1 MTPQVQKLGPDPTA
15 AGKRLDK
22 YLAEKLAGV
31 SRARLQQWIQQGH
44 VRLSDPAKAG
54 WLNLSRVKPRL
65 LLSGEEIIE
74 VTCPVLPAG
83 GAGLQAQPEDIPIE
97 VLYEDD
103 DLVVVNK
110 PAGMVV
116 HAGAGVRGGTLV
128 NALLHHV
135 GQLAS
140 VGGALR
146 PGIVHRLDRG
156 TSGVLLVAKT
166 DAAHLK
172 LSDQFRRR
180 QVEKRYIAL
189 VHGRI
194 KTDRGSISLPVA
206 RDRVRRVRMTTRRRE
221 GREARTEYRVLR
233 RLDGFTLVEASLLT
247 GRTHQIRV
255 HFSAMRHPVVGD
267 TLYGAS
273 RQIRVGGV
281 SLPALGRNFLHA
293 ALVRFRHPVG
303 GRWMEIN
310 AALPPELVAFQREL
324 EKAL

>member
-1 MTPQVQKLGPDPTA
+1 MNPLVQKLGPDGAA

-22 YLAEKLAGV
+22 YLAQQLPGV
-31 SRARLQQWIQQGH
+31 SRARLQQWIKQGR
-44 VRLSDPAKAG
+44 VRLADTRGALAA
-54 WLNLSRVKPRL
+54 NRVKPRL
-65 LLSGEEIIE
+65 LLSGQESIE
-74 VTCPVLPAG
+74 VEWPRAVGAG
-83 GAGLQAQPEDIPIE
+83 GAGLPAQPEDIAIE
-97 VLYEDD
+97 ILYEDD
-103 DLVVVNK
+103 EVVVVNK

-140 VGGALR
+140 IGGPLR

-156 TSGVLLVAKT
+156 TSGALIVAKT

-172 LSDQFRRR
+172 LSEQFRLR
-180 QVEKRYIAL
+180 QVEKRYLAL

-194 KTDRGSISLPVA
+194 KSDRGSITLPVA

-221 GREARTEYRVLR
+221 GRQARTEYRVLG
-233 RLDGFTLVEASLLT
+233 RLDGFTLVEATIPT

-255 HFSAMRHPVVGD
+255 HFSALGHPVVGD

-273 RQIRVGGV
+273 RQIRLGGTR
-281 SLPALGRNFLHA
+281 LPGLGRNFLHA
-293 ALVRFRHPVG
+293 ALVRFRHPVD
-303 GRWMEIN
+303 GRWMEIK
-310 AALPPELVAFQREL
+310 AALPPELMAFQRAL

>member
-1 MTPQVQKLGPDPTA
+1 MNPLVQELSPDPAA

-31 SRARLQQWIQQGH
+31 SRARLQQWIKQGR
-44 VRLSDPAKAG
+44 VRLADG
-54 WLNLSRVKPRL
+54 RGEVDRNLVKPRL
-65 LLSGEEIIE
+65 VLSGKESIE
-74 VTCPVLPAG
+74 VEWPRPVGAG
-83 GAGLQAQPEDIPIE
+83 AAGLQARPEDIPIE
-97 VLYEDD
+97 ILYEDD

-135 GQLAS
+135 GKLAS
-140 VGGALR
+140 VGGPLR

-156 TSGVLLVAKT
+156 TSGVLIVAKT

-172 LSDQFRRR
+172 LSEQFRLR
-180 QVEKRYIAL
+180 QVEKRYVAL

-194 KTDRGSISLPVA
+194 KNDTGSVTLPVA

-233 RLDGFTLVEASLLT
+233 RLDGFTLVEATLHT

-255 HFSAMRHPVVGD
+255 HFSALGHPVVGD
-267 TLYGAS
+267 TLYGAP
-273 RQIRVGGV
+273 RQVRLGGV
-281 SLPALGRNFLHA
+281 SLPVLGRNFLHA
-293 ALVRFRHPVG
+293 ALVRFRHPVD
-303 GRWMEIN
+303 GRWMEIK
-310 AALPPELVAFQREL
+310 AELPPGLIVFQREL